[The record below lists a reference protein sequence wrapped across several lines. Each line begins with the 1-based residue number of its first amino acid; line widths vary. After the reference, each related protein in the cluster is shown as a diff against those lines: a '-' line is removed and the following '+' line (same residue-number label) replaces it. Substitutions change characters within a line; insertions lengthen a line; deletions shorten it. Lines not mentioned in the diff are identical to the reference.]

1 MTLSP
6 HTRLEITIA
15 LIVGTALGCI
25 FGSLAIIGM
34 TLQPVVVTALA
45 KAPTFTPTNTTTRT
59 PTASP
64 SATPKPTATFTPT
77 PAPTLA
83 ATPTLTTTNGVTSTR
98 TAAATRTPRPLV
110 QHFLMGH
117 PVAPSASMNYPDP
130 IYLYG
135 TTEGGLYDVH
145 HGEEFENP
153 IGTPLYA
160 VADGTIVTA
169 GSDVQPICGDDRKTI
184 CGRDLSPDTGGY
196 YGNLIV
202 IQLEQDYDG
211 QPVFALYGHVSSIGV
226 DVGDNVKQGDPIG
239 NIGMTGV
246 ALGPHVHFETR
257 LGVNDYAHTRNPIL
271 WMAPLPERGSL
282 AGRYT
287 DAKGNLVRGATV
299 NVYRADD
306 TFLVSTETYS
316 RDKWAPVNSDDDL
329 GENFSMGDLPAG
341 DYTIRIAGYAQRVT
355 IQDGKLSFVEIGGLQ

>member
-25 FGSLAIIGM
+25 FGSIAIIGM
-34 TLQPVVVTALA
+34 TLQPFVVTALA
-45 KAPTFTPTNTTTRT
+45 KAPTSTPTNTTTRT

-64 SATPKPTATFTPT
+64 SATPYP
-77 PAPTLA
+77 
-83 ATPTLTTTNGVTSTR
+83 
-98 TAAATRTPRPLV
+98 TRTPRSVV
-110 QHFLMGH
+110 QHFLMAR
-117 PVAPSASMNYPDP
+117 PVAPSATRTIPDP
-130 IYLYG
+130 VYLYG
-135 TTEGGLYDVH
+135 TTRGGDLDVH
-145 HGEEFENP
+145 HGEDFDENP
-153 IGTPLYA
+153 SGTPLYA

-169 GSDVQPICGDDRKTI
+169 GSDAQPVCGDDYKTV
-184 CGRDLSPDTGGY
+184 CGANLSPDTNGF
-196 YGNLIV
+196 YGNLVV
-202 IQLEQDYDG
+202 IRLWQDYKG
-211 QPVFALYGHVSSIGV
+211 QPVFALYGHMDSVGV
-226 DVGDNVKQGDPIG
+226 DVGDDVKQGDPIG

-271 WMAPLPERGSL
+271 WMAPLPGRGSL